1 MLCIFPL
8 PLVLLIIQV
17 FQDQDEIITW
27 SYNSYNYLVTYIIPL
42 CHCKPHDGW
51 AFNFISPEVSVC
63 RVNVNWIE
71 FTCWIKLIPL
81 IYFTPSLNTH
91 YMFLPFVC
99 LSLNRLSYFYDFKFP
114 GSISPYLQLG
124 ITGIG
129 PVYFDTGLDS
139 SFWTRKAVFQCYSF
153 KKRYPAT
160 TILLVLRK

>member
-1 MLCIFPL
+1 MPLYSFISKYFPTS
-8 PLVLLIIQV
+8 LIIQ
-17 FQDQDEIITW
+17 E
-27 SYNSYNYLVTYIIPL
+27 
-42 CHCKPHDGW
+42 C
-51 AFNFISPEVSVC
+51 A
-63 RVNVNWIE
+63 
-71 FTCWIKLIPL
+71 
-81 IYFTPSLNTH
+81 IYFPNIFEFPIFSVIDFQFHFTVVREDTLH
-91 YMFLPFVC
+91 
-99 LSLNRLSYFYDFKFP
+99 YFYDFKFP